1 MLLPAP
7 HGDMRARRH
16 DDYFALSFT
25 EKIMKF
31 IKMRPGARS
40 ASGPAHSSRSS
51 KNNTRAPACEK
62 KKLVKSSALR
72 EGTLLAM
79 LEIAPHFLYHD
90 WSSTPF
96 VASIA
101 RNQGGGHLKRPC
113 RVLVFSGAHFVLA
126 RVFLKSR
133 WHYHCRGYISL
144 QLIVRLGKR
153 HLGICYQLRSD
164 YPPAAHL

>member
-1 MLLPAP
+1 MLLLAP
-7 HGDMRARRH
+7 HGDTRTRRH

-51 KNNTRAPACEK
+51 KNNTRATQRVKK

-79 LEIAPHFLYHD
+79 LEIAPHL
-90 WSSTPF
+90 SSTPF

-133 WHYHCRGYISL
+133 WHYHGRGYISL
-144 QLIVRLGKR
+144 QLIVCLGKR

-164 YPPAAHL
+164 DPPAAHL